1 MYREQVWNTQRIPIT
16 ILQLST
22 MYLILNTKNAK
33 RLINHQR
40 TTINEQPSTDNHQR
54 TTINGQPSTDNHQLF
69 PILSRL
75 TSHTEVRELVN
86 AIYDF
91 VVLF

>member
-40 TTINEQPSTDNHQR
+40 TTINEQPSTNNHQR
-54 TTINGQPSTDNHQLF
+54 TTINEQPSTNNHQRTTINEQPSTIF
-69 PILSRL
+69 YS
-75 TSHTEVRELVN
+75 S
-86 AIYDF
+86 
-91 VVLF
+91 